1 MIGAVKDDVESLK
14 AFGEELLAF
23 FKKKEQDHISSFS
36 FVVLQTL
43 DGLLAL
49 HPSVDRRSIF
59 RTATS
64 GSLTAMYSPDL
75 EAHYTAEIR
84 EYFWSGD
91 YINYM
96 DTKVPLFKER
106 ASR

>member
-49 HPSVDRRSIF
+49 HPSDCCGEFSWRLGYI
-59 RTATS
+59 
-64 GSLTAMYSPDL
+64 Y
-75 EAHYTAEIR
+75 
-84 EYFWSGD
+84 GD
-91 YINYM
+91 YNTSM
-96 DTKVPLFKER
+96 LEVQDEK
-106 ASR
+106 